1 MALLPRNLTDFQK
14 DVSIIIPAYNEE
26 DAITTVVADLKTAMA
41 QTDWRYEIII
51 VNDASKD
58 RTAQNADAT
67 GVTVISHPTNVGYG
81 GALHTGIQAS
91 KFFWIAT
98 IDADCS
104 YPAKEL
110 LKLLPHAQYHDMVVG
125 ARQGKNYW
133 GTFFKHPARLVFLAL
148 AQFVVG
154 SRIPD
159 VNSGLRLFRKSVVV
173 EMLPRLCRGFSFST
187 TLTLSFLSSY
197 RFVRFEPIEYLSRVG
212 SSKVR
217 YFRDTLRTLQ
227 LMLET
232 IVYYNPV
239 KAGIVLMLFP
249 GALGVLAWL
258 IALFSDGADWFF
270 FGSLMFCFSLIFLGI
285 GMVLFLIAQT
295 RALPDVRGQGLSV
308 LNRCVVCGHVGS
320 HVLYKSTV
328 TTDKIG
334 SSLNYIPTYN
344 LALQHGENFPSATDA
359 VTFSC
364 SDQPSAGRLR
374 QTFIR
379 KWKMRSISTSLSGYR
394 APRFVFC

>member
-1 MALLPRNLTDFQK
+1 MALLPQTLTPFQK

-26 DAITTVVADLKTAMA
+26 SAITTVVADLKAAMA
-41 QTDWRYEIII
+41 TTDWRYEIIV

-58 RTAQNADAT
+58 QTARSADAT

-81 GALHTGIQAS
+81 GALHTGIEAS
-91 KFFWIAT
+91 HFFWIAT

-110 LKLLPHAQYHDMVVG
+110 LKLLPHAVSHDMVVG

-187 TLTLSFLSSY
+187 TLTLSFLSSN

-232 IVYYNPV
+232 IVYYNPL

-249 GALGVLAWL
+249 FALGAFSWL
-258 IALFSDGADWFF
+258 MALVELNTVWFLFGAV
-270 FGSLMFCFSLIFLGI
+270 MFCFSLVFLSV

-295 RALPDVRGQGLSV
+295 RS
-308 LNRCVVCGHVGS
+308 NCVNKV
-320 HVLYKSTV
+320 
-328 TTDKIG
+328 
-334 SSLNYIPTYN
+334 
-344 LALQHGENFPSATDA
+344 
-359 VTFSC
+359 
-364 SDQPSAGRLR
+364 
-374 QTFIR
+374 
-379 KWKMRSISTSLSGYR
+379 
-394 APRFVFC
+394 